1 MQIYWEVAKRS
12 FRRWST
18 YRAAT
23 WAGAFTN
30 TFFGFLM
37 ASILVAVYRQ
47 RADVGGFDVTDAV
60 TFTFLGQSFLMLVE
74 AFGGDVGLAER
85 VRTGDIVTDL
95 YRPVGVQGYYLA
107 QDAGRAGFV
116 AVARGLPPFLVGSLF
131 FHMRTPTDF
140 TVIAAFVLSVV
151 LALLVSFGLR
161 FLVGLSAFW
170 TLDAAGTLALFNA
183 VTVFFSGA
191 IIPIVFFP
199 HWLESTA
206 RALPFAAILQVPLEV
221 FLGKYRGEALWA
233 ALALQA
239 LWAAVLFGL
248 GRAVL
253 SAATRKVVVQ
263 GG

>member
-1 MQIYWEVAKRS
+1 MRIYWEVARRS

-37 ASILVAVYRQ
+37 ASILMAVYRQ

-74 AFGGDVGLAER
+74 AFGGDAGISER

-95 YRPVGVQGYYLA
+95 YRPVDVQGYYLA
-107 QDAGRAGFV
+107 QDVGRAGFV
-116 AVARGLPPFLVGSLF
+116 AFARGLPPFLIGGVV
-131 FHMRTPTDF
+131 FHLRTPTDPII
-140 TVIAAFVLSVV
+140 IAAFATSVA

-161 FLVGLSAFW
+161 FLVGLSSFW
-170 TLDAAGTLALFNA
+170 TLDSAGTLAITNVL
-183 VTVFFSGA
+183 TIFFSGA

-199 HWLESTA
+199 QWLETVA
-206 RALPFAAILQVPLEV
+206 RALPFAAILQVPLEI
-221 FLGKYRGEALWA
+221 FLGKHQGNSLWSALAIQAAWA
-233 ALALQA
+233 AALF
-239 LWAAVLFGL
+239 AAGRVVLQT
-248 GRAVL
+248 
-253 SAATRKVVVQ
+253 ATRKVVVQ

>member
-37 ASILVAVYRQ
+37 ASILLAVYRQ
-47 RADVGGFDVTDAV
+47 RSDVGGFDAVDAV
-60 TFTFLGQSFLMLVE
+60 TFTFLGQGFLMLVE
-74 AFGGDVGLAER
+74 AFGGDAGLSER

-95 YRPVGVQGYYLA
+95 YRPVDLQAYYLA
-107 QDAGRAGFV
+107 QDVGRAAFV
-116 AVARGLPPFLVGSLF
+116 AFARGLPPFLIGGLV
-131 FHMRTPTDF
+131 FHLRTPTEPV
-140 TVIAAFVLSVV
+140 VIVAFAVSTV
-151 LALLVSFGLR
+151 LALVVSFGLR
-161 FLVGLSAFW
+161 FLVGMSAFW
-170 TLDAAGTLALFNA
+170 TLDANGTLALFNPLII
-183 VTVFFSGA
+183 FFSGA

-199 HWLESTA
+199 GWLEDVS
-206 RALPFAAILQVPLEV
+206 RAMPFASILQVPLEV
-221 FLGKYRGEALWA
+221 FLGKHRGTELWHVLGVQA
-233 ALALQA
+233 A
-239 LWAAVLFGL
+239 WAAVLLAG

-253 SAATRKVVVQ
+253 SAATRRVVVQ